1 MRKAQ
6 SPPHYNES
14 TSSGQREIREM
25 GPGWELRGRL
35 TLSHQHLMQS
45 PVRVLQQQ
53 TYALIAST
61 CRAAVGGVV
70 SNAAVGQGAGE
81 SFLSVQTVGLHTLA
95 CLCQLTALFTQLS
108 LVSRYKSV
116 CGVCVCVC
124 VCVCVTVIVILTR
137 ACISLHSTLV
147 YLFPSPMSSI

>member
-1 MRKAQ
+1 
-6 SPPHYNES
+6 
-14 TSSGQREIREM
+14 M

-45 PVRVLQQQ
+45 PVRVLKQQ

-70 SNAAVGQGAGE
+70 GNAAVGQGAGE
-81 SFLSVQTVGLHTLA
+81 SFRSVQTVGLHTLA

-108 LVSRYKSV
+108 LVVRYKT
-116 CGVCVCVC
+116 VCVCVC
-124 VCVCVTVIVILTR
+124 VL
-137 ACISLHSTLV
+137 LLL
-147 YLFPSPMSSI
+147 LF